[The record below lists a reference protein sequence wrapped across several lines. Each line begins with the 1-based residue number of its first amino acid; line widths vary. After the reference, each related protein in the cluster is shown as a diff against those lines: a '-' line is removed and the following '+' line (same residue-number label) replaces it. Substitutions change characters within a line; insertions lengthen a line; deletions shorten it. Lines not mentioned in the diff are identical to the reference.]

1 MKRAFVLSRVTLIIT
16 IAAGVVQAK
25 ILYFISLFVLSP
37 EREHAAFPIR
47 TGKKE
52 NTSRLKISGRI
63 TSRNIKRFSLAYLP

>member
-37 EREHAAFPIR
+37 EREHAACPIC
-47 TGKKE
+47 TEKKA
-52 NTSRLKISGRI
+52 SRLKI
-63 TSRNIKRFSLAYLP
+63 